1 MLVVLGSLADLMA
14 YLDQE
19 GRVLLAQLRYRGHN
33 EGFMTPKVVVILWLI
48 SGPGNMAREPLAL
61 FDTIQECER
70 VRANMLLLE
79 PNTNQDEL
87 VCERQVKKNGI

>member
-1 MLVVLGSLADLMA
+1 MVLVVLGSLADLMA

-19 GRVLLAQLRYRGHN
+19 GQARPVRLQCRGH